1 MDSKSISS
9 GWGVRGRRRELLVA
23 AIGHAL
29 EFETWRSLER
39 RQGLTPERAVELAVT
54 MVRAAAA
61 R

>member
-1 MDSKSISS
+1 
-9 GWGVRGRRRELLVA
+9 VLLDEPVD
-23 AIGHAL
+23 GLEVHLAL

-39 RQGLTPERAVELAVT
+39 RQGLTPERAVELAAA